1 VPATSS
7 VSTIATSHDDDDDY
21 DYDDD
26 DDSKKHNRVEEQVI
40 VFQ

>member
-7 VSTIATSHDDDDDY
+7 VPTIATGHDDDDY
-21 DYDDD
+21 DYD